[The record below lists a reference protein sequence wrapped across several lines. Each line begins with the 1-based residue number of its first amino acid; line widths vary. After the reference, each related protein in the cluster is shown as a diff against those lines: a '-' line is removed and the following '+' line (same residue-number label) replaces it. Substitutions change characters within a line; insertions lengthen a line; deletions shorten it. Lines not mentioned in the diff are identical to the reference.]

1 MRFPVDGVIHRA
13 ASQSAT
19 PTSRLSSRGSTP
31 AVAAIATRPAETKPP
46 TLQPPC
52 SDDMIGF
59 GSWRSRATPCAFIA
73 TSIAP
78 LLAPNTNRIAPS
90 MYGLVASS
98 GSGSMRQKTSVATRV
113 TEALERPSRMWPVS
127 GIETS
132 APAAMHS
139 RHRPIVDF
147 ETPR

>member
-1 MRFPVDGVIHRA
+1 
-13 ASQSAT
+13 
-19 PTSRLSSRGSTP
+19 
-31 AVAAIATRPAETKPP
+31 
-46 TLQPPC
+46 
-52 SDDMIGF
+52 MIGF
-59 GSWRSRATPCAFIA
+59 GSSRSTATPCAFIE

-98 GSGSMRQKTSVATRV
+98 GSGSIRQKISVAARV

-139 RHRPIVDF
+139 RHSPSVAF
-147 ETPR
+147 EIPR